1 MKDRI
6 KALFLAV
13 IMLAS
18 QLGIPVHAE
27 EQQVVSIHDAG
38 EFLLMAEQCRTESFS
53 TGKIFRLENDI
64 DLSGQENLSVPV
76 MDGIFDGNGCQ
87 ITGIS
92 LTEEMSD
99 YGLFRYVGPNGIIR
113 DLTVEAGIVG
123 EEGQENIGII
133 AGSNKGVIE
142 GCTSRGSLSAQHAV
156 GGIAGYNEA
165 TGTIRRCVNEAQV
178 DGKDATGGITG
189 YSEGIVED
197 CTNTGSVNTSQKVLG
212 EMSGDGSV
220 TISIPNAVAG
230 LTSDERANETG
241 GIAGFSSGSISYCKN
256 EGTVGHEHLGFAVGG
271 IVGRQSGAV
280 SYSSNTGIVYGRKN
294 TGGIVGYFDPYEA
307 VAYDRDIGEELEE
320 QLDELSD
327 LADSLS
333 DSARTLGDHLSSN
346 MDDLSDKMKALKNS
360 LRSHLDDFEDLADD
374 SRDSIR
380 DQVSDVKKTMDDVSF
395 TFGLEKMKAHIQ
407 QIEKDMGQIQTILEQ
422 LKPMMEAA
430 GGEMQEELEQTIAQ
444 YQDELD
450 HLRQQIKA
458 LMDYIENLPASGDP
472 EDNETPDTSGT
483 ESSDPTEASEEESSE
498 TTEASEPEASEPEAS
513 ETEPS
518 EPEITEPEESE
529 AESVPEASESEPE
542 VHTMEG
548 MSPSASSG
556 VMQPAAF
563 TKVALTDEQTVQL
576 AAAMQKLQ
584 ALSDDIQVQM
594 KGIMEILGGVPGEA
608 EKLHD
613 NFQNLSKD
621 LKKLADTLDD
631 EMDDWDDELSSMKDD
646 LQGHS
651 DRISGSLDTVGD
663 TLDADWDVVQD
674 RLDQVKDKF
683 SDIRGTISDGFDELK
698 NSLEEKSIY
707 VDISDLAERTPGN
720 GRVIG
725 CRNEG
730 EVFSDTQAG
739 GIVGSILKEGT
750 KDATGW
756 IFDYATSADDEDDE
770 DSKDSITK
778 HIMAAIMDC
787 KNTGQISVKND
798 YAGGIVGRAE
808 YGSAF
813 SCENYGDIVSDDGS
827 YVGGIAGKSRHAIVD
842 SYVLCGLDGASYVG
856 GVAGRGEDISGS
868 VTCVYMDMDEYVKST
883 GAIAGKADGSIEKN
897 YFVDN
902 GCGAVDGVTRSS
914 EAEGMDYETILTL
927 EALPL
932 DFTRFTVRF
941 VNGEETL
948 WEGTFSYGDELP
960 EENYPELQELPGEYA
975 YWEEKDVSPVRRNV
989 TLHAVYRA
997 YVPSLSSGEDENHPN
1012 VLMGGEFYPDS
1023 TLAVREATEE
1033 ELNSIRDSME
1043 DLGMLPRYHIKQVF
1057 CYEIDQEEA
1066 LRPDVTLRVIDNTHL
1081 ADSMLTMN
1089 ESFEEVGAVQKTE
1102 NVGSYL
1108 SVNTSISQKGYVIVT
1123 DRIDAWVSVVGT
1135 IAVIIACVLI
1145 LFGIDRW
1152 KKRHWNK
1159 KGEKKENSEEKD
1171 A

>member
-1 MKDRI
+1 MKKRI
-6 KALFLAV
+6 YALFLSIAL
-13 IMLAS
+13 LAS
-18 QLGIPVHAE
+18 QISIPVHAE
-27 EQQVVSIHDAG
+27 EAQVVSIHDAG
-38 EFLLMAEQCRTESFS
+38 ELLLMAEQCRTESFS

-76 MDGIFDGNGCQ
+76 MDGTFDGNGYQ

-92 LTEEMSD
+92 LTEEVSD
-99 YGLFRYVGPNGIIR
+99 YGLFRYVGPNGTIR
-113 DLTVEAGIVG
+113 NLTVEARIEGG
-123 EEGQENIGII
+123 EGQENIGII
-133 AGSNKGVIE
+133 AGSNEGMIE
-142 GCTSRGSLSAQHAV
+142 DCKSQGTLSAQHAV

-165 TGTIRRCVNEAQV
+165 AGIIRRCVNEAQV

-189 YSEGIVED
+189 YSEGLVED
-197 CTNTGSVNTSQKVLG
+197 CTNTGAVNTSQKVPG

-241 GIAGFSSGSISYCKN
+241 GIAGFSSGSIYYCKN

-280 SYSSNTGIVYGRKN
+280 SYCSNTGIIYGRKN
-294 TGGIVGYFDPYEA
+294 TGGITGYFDPYEA
-307 VAYDRDIGEELEE
+307 VAYDRDIGEELEK

-333 DSARTLGDHLSSN
+333 DSTRTLGDHLSAN
-346 MDDLSDKMKALKNS
+346 MDDLTDKMKALKNS
-360 LRSHLDDFEDLADD
+360 LRSHLNDFEDLAED

-380 DQVSDVKKTMDDVSF
+380 DQVSDVKETMDDVSF
-395 TFGLEKMKAHIQ
+395 QFGLEKTRVHIQ
-407 QIEKDMGQIQTILEQ
+407 QIEKDMEQIQTILEQ

-450 HLRQQIKA
+450 HLRQQIEA
-458 LMDYIENLPASGDP
+458 LRDYIENLPASGDP

-483 ESSDPTEASEEESSE
+483 ESSDSTEASEEESSE
-498 TTEASEPEASEPEAS
+498 TTEASEPE
-513 ETEPS
+513 
-518 EPEITEPEESE
+518 ITEPEESE
-529 AESVPEASESEPE
+529 TESVPEASGSEPE

-576 AAAMQKLQ
+576 ATAMQKLQ

-1043 DLGMLPRYHIKQVF
+1043 NLGMLPRYHIKQVF

-1081 ADSMLTMN
+1081 ADSMMTMN
-1089 ESFEEVGAVQKTE
+1089 ESFEEIGAVQKTE
-1102 NVGSYL
+1102 TVGSYL
-1108 SVNTSISQKGYVIVT
+1108 SIDTSVSQKGYVIVA
-1123 DRIDAWVSVVGT
+1123 DRIDTWVSVVGT
-1135 IAVIIACVLI
+1135 IAVLVVFALI
-1145 LFGIDRW
+1145 LFGIHGW
-1152 KKRHWNK
+1152 KKKHGMK
-1159 KGEKKENSEEKD
+1159 EGGEEENSGEKD